1 MLVTPRLTSFK
12 TPAKSNARPSP
23 RLNPSSPI
31 DRSRL
36 GFRPG
41 SRSNDRPSSR
51 GRSNAAVKA
60 PLPPKSRSRDA
71 RLQPLPNR
79 ASVPQWLQL
88 MKQAERWSLL
98 VAAVFASGAI
108 VTYGWAMYSQ
118 QQWGQEYRQLEK
130 LRRNERQLTTN
141 GEMMKNNIARTT
153 DPKQYGLVPRSAAN
167 IVVMPP
173 APPRPPLP
181 MRPTGPDSNTKPI
194 LPIGY

>member
-1 MLVTPRLTSFK
+1 
-12 TPAKSNARPSP
+12 
-23 RLNPSSPI
+23 
-31 DRSRL
+31 
-36 GFRPG
+36 
-41 SRSNDRPSSR
+41 
-51 GRSNAAVKA
+51 
-60 PLPPKSRSRDA
+60 
-71 RLQPLPNR
+71 
-79 ASVPQWLQL
+79 

>member
-1 MLVTPRLTSFK
+1 
-12 TPAKSNARPSP
+12 
-23 RLNPSSPI
+23 
-31 DRSRL
+31 
-36 GFRPG
+36 
-41 SRSNDRPSSR
+41 
-51 GRSNAAVKA
+51 
-60 PLPPKSRSRDA
+60 
-71 RLQPLPNR
+71 
-79 ASVPQWLQL
+79 

-153 DPKQYGLVPRSAAN
+153 DPKQYGLVPRSADH
-167 IVVMPP
+167 IVVVPP